1 VAFELTL
8 DQTKILL
15 DNNGQ
20 SEKWHNAFLKL
31 FPKYDITTGVR
42 VAGFLAQCGHESNGF
57 RIKEE
62 NLNYSAKRLN
72 EVFRRY
78 FSDVGR
84 STTGYAKNPEA
95 LANLVYGNRMDNGPE
110 SSGDGYRFRG
120 RGPIQLTGKYNYA
133 EFGKTIGK
141 TAEEVVEY
149 MGTTEG
155 AVESALWFWKT
166 NNLNQ
171 YCDNEDLLGMTKR
184 INGGING
191 LTDRRNR
198 WNKALGLFSISDSG
212 ASNQPRVYK
221 VNDTGGMI
229 RRIQSI
235 LGITA
240 DGVFGDNTKA
250 AVRQYQIRKGLTP
263 DGIVGPAT
271 LRKMGITN
279 G

>member
-1 VAFELTL
+1 
-8 DQTKILL
+8 
-15 DNNGQ
+15 
-20 SEKWHNAFLKL
+20 
-31 FPKYDITTGVR
+31 
-42 VAGFLAQCGHESNGF
+42 
-57 RIKEE
+57 
-62 NLNYSAKRLN
+62 
-72 EVFRRY
+72 
-78 FSDVGR
+78 
-84 STTGYAKNPEA
+84 
-95 LANLVYGNRMDNGPE
+95 
-110 SSGDGYRFRG
+110 
-120 RGPIQLTGKYNYA
+120 
-133 EFGKTIGK
+133 
-141 TAEEVVEY
+141 
-149 MGTTEG
+149 
-155 AVESALWFWKT
+155 
-166 NNLNQ
+166 
-171 YCDNEDLLGMTKR
+171 MTKR